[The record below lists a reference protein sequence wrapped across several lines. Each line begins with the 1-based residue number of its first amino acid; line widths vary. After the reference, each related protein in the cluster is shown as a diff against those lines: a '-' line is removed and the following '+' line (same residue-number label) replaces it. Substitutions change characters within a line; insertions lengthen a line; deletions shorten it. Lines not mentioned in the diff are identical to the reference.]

1 MTTQM
6 DITTSAMPKGQG
18 ELAIMDRT
26 GDTKLMWAVGNQI
39 EMDAAKELFEK
50 LRKQGY
56 MAYKAVG
63 EKGDKGE
70 VLHSFDPEAGRI
82 IMVPALK
89 GG

>member
-1 MTTQM
+1 MTHM
-6 DITTSAMPKGQG
+6 DITSSAMPKGQG
-18 ELAIMDRT
+18 ELAIMDKT
-26 GDTKLMWAVGNQI
+26 GDTKLMWTVGNQA

-56 MAYKAVG
+56 LAYKAVG

-70 VLHSFDPEAGRI
+70 VLTSFDPEAGRI

>member
-1 MTTQM
+1 MTQM

-18 ELAIMDRT
+18 ELAILDKT
-26 GDTKLMWAVGNQI
+26 GDTKLMWTVGNQV

-50 LRKQGY
+50 LRKKGY
-56 MAYKAVG
+56 LAYKAVG

-70 VLHSFDPEAGRI
+70 QLTAFDPEAGRI
-82 IMVPALK
+82 IMVPQMV

>member
-1 MTTQM
+1 MTHM
-6 DITTSAMPKGQG
+6 DITSSAMPKGQG
-18 ELAIMDRT
+18 ELAIMDKT
-26 GDTKLMWAVGNQI
+26 GDTKLMWTVGNQA

-56 MAYKAVG
+56 LAYKAVG

-70 VLHSFDPEAGRI
+70 VLNAFDPEAGRI